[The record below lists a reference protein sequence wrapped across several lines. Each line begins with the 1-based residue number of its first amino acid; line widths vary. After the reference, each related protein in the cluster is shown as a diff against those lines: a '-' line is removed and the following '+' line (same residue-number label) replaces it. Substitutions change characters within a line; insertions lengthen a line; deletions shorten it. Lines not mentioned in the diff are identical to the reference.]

1 MPAQTCGSW
10 NRQQLLPLA
19 IVRLVKRLKSLQ
31 RHWVHVVGFG
41 IVCLPAPNSCHLPSV
56 SWDLKLRNHVLRD
69 IILQVED
76 TLDFPIV
83 IFCSEMAAGQGV
95 DELRGNTGTVT

>member
-1 MPAQTCGSW
+1 
-10 NRQQLLPLA
+10 
-19 IVRLVKRLKSLQ
+19 
-31 RHWVHVVGFG
+31 
-41 IVCLPAPNSCHLPSV
+41 V

-83 IFCSEMAAGQGV
+83 IFRSEMAAGQGV